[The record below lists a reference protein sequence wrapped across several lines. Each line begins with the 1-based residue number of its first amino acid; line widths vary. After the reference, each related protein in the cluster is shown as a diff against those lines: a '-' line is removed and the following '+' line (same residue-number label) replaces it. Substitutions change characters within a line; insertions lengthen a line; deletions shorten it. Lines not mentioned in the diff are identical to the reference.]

1 MNTNDTQWIMQL
13 TQAIYAAQQSTA
25 SRPVK
30 DTAQDKE
37 KSDFQNLLENKKAEG
52 NQQSPSE
59 APAENG
65 GEQME
70 QEAAVQGAAAQVL
83 LPFFQQMPV
92 MQTQI
97 QGEGTQMP
105 MAEVLPVGAEILQGA
120 EMTQLVQQG
129 AGQVLAGEEMPI
141 LETQGEEMA
150 QAQPVLSQT
159 DGTAEQQPV
168 EMVSTQETVEAP
180 KQAEN
185 NGALFQNGAGD
196 TKPEDE
202 VVLQAQTGSVE
213 QPLFQETQQM
223 PQKVGQPET
232 LDLESPDVENQ
243 LNTRITQALEQDI
256 QKMELQLEPEGLGK
270 LVIQMEKSPEGALH
284 VVLQASNETALQM
297 LKDHSG
303 SLGLMLQNSQAA
315 PVRLEV
321 QRQDNPEQNPWNQQE
336 QNQNQNHSQQQ
347 QQQRRQENRQS
358 EDFLQKLRLG
368 LMPA

>member
-1 MNTNDTQWIMQL
+1 
-13 TQAIYAAQQSTA
+13 
-25 SRPVK
+25 
-30 DTAQDKE
+30 
-37 KSDFQNLLENKKAEG
+37 
-52 NQQSPSE
+52 
-59 APAENG
+59 
-65 GEQME
+65 
-70 QEAAVQGAAAQVL
+70 
-83 LPFFQQMPV
+83 
-92 MQTQI
+92 
-97 QGEGTQMP
+97 MP
-105 MAEVLPVGAEILQGA
+105 MAEVLPVGAETLQGA
-120 EMTQLVQQG
+120 EMAQPVQQG

-159 DGTAEQQPV
+159 DGAVEQPV

-202 VVLQAQTGSVE
+202 IVLQAQAGSVE